1 MGRTIRCGRAA
12 ALTLGVCMT
21 LAATGHAGQIVPHLF
36 ERTLY
41 LEGLTSPL
49 AWWANPALT
58 AGIEQ
63 PCLLTVNAS
72 PVGDLYTISS
82 VRFALP
88 VHARL
93 ALGIGIAGAGPDQT
107 GSFQVTNSGAT
118 YESRFI
124 FSRPSFQLGAA
135 SSLPYVGSVG
145 MLLMGGLEEVPVGAE
160 QLETYGLFGVGFG
173 WLTPSLYGV
182 QGSVAALWVGHFQY
196 ETFWDGDIK
205 IGIRVTLPEELLRVS
220 VEYSRALPDFLR
232 RLDPTQSWAYE
243 ALKAMVALRAGSII
257 DVYSGLS
264 TDFYTYDGHNGTCVH
279 VGAGLRKS
287 DVNPFL
293 GGYELGVSVDG
304 RWHVQHRFWV
314 GYAISPRGAKDEQG
328 P

>member
-1 MGRTIRCGRAA
+1 MRRVVRYGHMA
-12 ALTLGVCMT
+12 ALLLGLCSGFVT
-21 LAATGHAGQIVPHLF
+21 NGHAGQIMPHLF

-41 LEGLTSPL
+41 LEGLTAPL

-63 PCLLTVNAS
+63 PHLLTVNVS
-72 PVGDLYTISS
+72 PVGDWYTISS

-88 VHARL
+88 VHERL
-93 ALGIGIAGAGPDQT
+93 ALGVGVAGAGPDQT

-124 FSRPSFQLGAA
+124 FSRPSFQLAAA
-135 SSLPYVGSVG
+135 STLPYAGSLG
-145 MLLMGGLEEVPVGAE
+145 ILLTAGIEEVPVGAE
-160 QLETYGLFGVGFG
+160 QLESYGLFGVGLG
-173 WLTPSLYGV
+173 WLSPSLYGI
-182 QGSVAALWVGHFQY
+182 QGSIAALWVGHFQY
-196 ETFWDGDIK
+196 VTFWDGDIK
-205 IGIRVTLPEELLRVS
+205 IGIRATLPEELLRMS
-220 VEYSRALPDFLR
+220 IEYTRALPQSLR
-232 RLDPTQSWAYE
+232 RPDPSQSWEYE
-243 ALKAMVALRAGSII
+243 ALKAIVALRAGSVI

-264 TDFYTYDGHNGTCVH
+264 TDFEDYDGHNGTCVH

-304 RWHVQHRFWV
+304 RWHVLHRFWI
-314 GYAISPRGAKDEQG
+314 GYAIPPREPSDNN
-328 P
+328 